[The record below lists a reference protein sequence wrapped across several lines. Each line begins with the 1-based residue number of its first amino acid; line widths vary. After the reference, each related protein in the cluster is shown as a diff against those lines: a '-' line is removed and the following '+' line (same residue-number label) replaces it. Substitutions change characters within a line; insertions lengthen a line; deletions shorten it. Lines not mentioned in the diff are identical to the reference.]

1 MFLLIHEIFMMI
13 MILAMMP
20 MITLVWAK
28 RRMMIL
34 ATMLMIY
41 GLGEEE
47 ENEEELADVG

>member
-1 MFLLIHEIFMMI
+1 MFPLKHEILMMI

-20 MITLVWAK
+20 MVTLVWAK

-34 ATMLMIY
+34 ATMPMIY
-41 GLGEEE
+41 DLGEEE